1 MRSAH
6 CGIEV
11 KKGAE
16 ICAFFFGMPF
26 GLIILLANNCQF
38 FNQLDCRTHHDSA
51 LPLFLQLALWH
62 DVATGDCAALRIG
75 GDIDA
80 TEGGDFAGRYQQ
92 RIGGE

>member
-1 MRSAH
+1 
-6 CGIEV
+6 
-11 KKGAE
+11 
-16 ICAFFFGMPF
+16 MPF

-38 FNQLDCRTHHDSA
+38 FNQLNCRTHHDSA